1 MPFVKLPDTGKG
13 VNLDLTPEEL
23 APGIWSACQN
33 MRFVNGYAQRF
44 NGTSR
49 IFAAPTVTP
58 YYITPYLTP
67 TKRWWI
73 HAGTGKAFADDGT
86 TRTEITRRNTL
97 ALTSITYVTTT
108 ATVTT
113 TAAHGL
119 TTGNSVTVVGATPTA
134 YNGTFTITVTGAN
147 TFTYTMA
154 SNPGANATITSA
166 VLYTT
171 ANDYTGARDNRWSG
185 GVFGGVLVM
194 NNGVDVPQ
202 YWAGDAHP
210 LRTLTGWDSNWR
222 AQVVV
227 PFKSYLVALDITK
240 SGTRYGSM
248 VKWSAEGVPGSI
260 PSSWDATDVTKNAG
274 ENDLAETPDT
284 LVDALPLGDA
294 LIIYK
299 QFSMYAM
306 RFIGGDFIFQFQKL
320 PGESGMLF
328 RGCGANTPLGHVV
341 LTAGDVVIN
350 NGQGVQS
357 IADGQIRRYIFSNID
372 STNYQR
378 AFVTT
383 NPQRNEVL
391 VCFPEVGQQS
401 CTKAAVW
408 NWKDKTW
415 GLRDL
420 VNANYGATGLIENVA
435 FSTWADDTETWE
447 IDSTTWNENAYS
459 PNEYR
464 LLFAENSR
472 ISAFDVSSSDDGTT
486 PLPGVLERT
495 GMPLDDASIV
505 KLIRAVYARIDAPSG
520 AVITYQVGGAMYP
533 DSPTTWSSP
542 VQILGGQAI
551 KADCFASGRFLG
563 LRISCSAPWRMR
575 SVDLDAQPMGAF

>member
-1 MPFVKLPDTGKG
+1 MPLVKIPDAGKG

-23 APGIWSACQN
+23 APGVWSACQN

-49 IFAAPTVTP
+49 IFDVPTITP
-58 YYITPYLTP
+58 YYLASYLTP
-67 TKRWWI
+67 TKRYWV
-73 HAGTGKAFADDGT
+73 HAGTGKVFADDGT
-86 TRTEITRRNTL
+86 ARVEITRRNSV
-97 ALTSITYVTTT
+97 AMTSITRVGTT

-119 TTGNSVTVVGATPTA
+119 TTGDTVRVVGATPTQ
-134 YNGTFTITVTGAN
+134 YNGTFTITVTGAT

-154 SNPGANATITSA
+154 SDPGASATLTSA

-171 ANDYTGARDNRWSG
+171 ANDFTGARDNRWSG

-194 NNGVDVPQ
+194 NNGVDTPQ
-202 YWAGDAHP
+202 YWAGDSHP
-210 LRTLTGWDSNWR
+210 LRTLTGWDNNWR

-227 PFKSYLVALDITK
+227 PFKSYLVALDLTK
-240 SGTRYGSM
+240 SGIRFGSM
-248 VKWSAEGVPGSI
+248 VKWSAEGAPGSI

-274 ENDLAETPDT
+274 EQDLAETPDT
-284 LVDALPLGDA
+284 LIDALPLGDA

-299 QFSMYAM
+299 QHSMYAM
-306 RFIGGDFIFQFQKL
+306 RFIGGEFIFQFQKL
-320 PGESGMLF
+320 QGESGMLF
-328 RGCGANTPLGHVV
+328 RGCAVNTPLGHVV
-341 LTAGDVVIN
+341 LTAGDVVLN
-350 NGQGVQS
+350 TGQGVQS
-357 IADGQIRRYIFSNID
+357 IADGQVRRYIFSNID

-408 NWKDKTW
+408 NWKEKTW

-420 VNANYGATGLIENVA
+420 MNANYGATGLIENVA
-435 FSTWADDTETWE
+435 FTTWADDTETWE
-447 IDSTTWNENAYS
+447 LDSTTWNENAYS
-459 PNEYR
+459 PNESR
-464 LLFAENSR
+464 LLFAEDAR
-472 ISAFDVSSSDDGTT
+472 VSAFDVSSSDDGVNA
-486 PLPGVLERT
+486 LPGVLERT
-495 GMPLDDASIV
+495 GMHMDDASMV
-505 KLIRAVYARIDAPSG
+505 KLLKAIYARIDAPAA
-520 AVITYQVGGAMYP
+520 AVITFQFGGQMFP
-533 DSPTTWSSP
+533 DSATTWSSP
-542 VQILGGQAI
+542 VQIPGGQAI
-551 KADCFASGRFLG
+551 KADSFATGRFLG

-575 SVDLDAQPMGAF
+575 SLDLDVQTMGSF